1 MLASSIEGFID
12 KNVIDVGCGDL
23 ETTKEFKFQH
33 YTGYD
38 LSRAALNI
46 ARKKR
51 PDWNFVRGS
60 VGSNPGETADL
71 VICLDVLLHQKTL
84 AEYQDLLSVLV
95 QAAQKKL
102 IISGYDTP
110 PSSNYI
116 SSICSYHEPLSES
129 LKKLGVFN
137 GILKVG
143 QYRGLSLFVADKFET
158 GETLHKN
165 DLSIDV
171 FNQITQLVKR
181 IDLLQL
187 IMDSSRKH
195 FGFYTKTSIR
205 SIEYPWILEKLLEL
219 KTGSEIIDIG
229 SGVSPL
235 PIVLSD
241 KGYYVN
247 CVDNHSNIRKYD
259 NQSEWN
265 EWGFLDYSQISSNLK
280 SFNLDI
286 LKFRPGRRVDAIYSV
301 SVLEHMPRLIWEQTL
316 KRTAKWLRPSGVL
329 LLTLDLQPGSDSL
342 WNFSEGKEVDLAS
355 DHGVL
360 KDLLNILDGLNFDI
374 NEFHVQREIPYSR
387 TDVAFISCKLN
398 KSPSILDR
406 LRTILSLRS

>member
-1 MLASSIEGFID
+1 M
-12 KNVIDVGCGDL
+12 
-23 ETTKEFKFQH
+23 
-33 YTGYD
+33 
-38 LSRAALNI
+38 
-46 ARKKR
+46 
-51 PDWNFVRGS
+51 
-60 VGSNPGETADL
+60 
-71 VICLDVLLHQKTL
+71 
-84 AEYQDLLSVLV
+84 
-95 QAAQKKL
+95 
-102 IISGYDTP
+102 
-110 PSSNYI
+110 
-116 SSICSYHEPLSES
+116 
-129 LKKLGVFN
+129 
-137 GILKVG
+137 
-143 QYRGLSLFVADKFET
+143 
-158 GETLHKN
+158 
-165 DLSIDV
+165 
-171 FNQITQLVKR
+171 KR
-181 IDLLQL
+181 IDLLRL

-360 KDLLNILDGLNFDI
+360 EDLLNILTRLNFDI

-398 KSPSILDR
+398 KSPSILDW